1 MANETTLVIGI
12 GNKIDEVLKS
22 KNMNRSELAR
32 ALGVTPPSVSYM
44 MNRDK
49 IDALTL
55 AKVSRILKH
64 NFLKYY
70 YVEEEGAE
78 EQKKAATDENT
89 RKLMARIGEL
99 ESQVK
104 ELKQELVRKENEY
117 LKKINSLLELQ
128 VER

>member
-44 MNRDK
+44 MTRDK

-78 EQKKAATDENT
+78 EQKKAAADENT
-89 RKLMARIGEL
+89 RRMMARIGEL
-99 ESQVK
+99 ESMVK
-104 ELKQELVRKENEY
+104 EMKQEAVRKENEY
-117 LKKINSLLELQ
+117 LKKINSLLEMQ
-128 VER
+128 AER

>member
-32 ALGVTPPSVSYM
+32 ALGITPPSVSYM
-44 MNRDK
+44 MTRDK

-99 ESQVK
+99 ESMVK
-104 ELKQELVRKENEY
+104 ELKQEAVRKENEY